1 MKRRAP
7 FRHPANAGW
16 PSGPSFILERTL
28 RSTRPAEP
36 PHEGESPDTA
46 QLIPAVALPW
56 TLDPQRRR
64 LYLQIVFGLASILVA
79 LVVLWLIRDVLG
91 AFVLGA
97 TIAFLIQPGIHRLT
111 ELGVPRVAAI
121 AVIFV
126 VIIAA
131 LAGLVLLVVPLGVGE
146 VGQLQAQA
154 PALAAEAQ
162 KRINEIQGS
171 PITILGFTLDL
182 TGATQFLSA
191 HLRDYLLGQFGNAVS
206 IGLTALTT
214 VLQILLMFIVAF
226 LLALDATGV
235 RRVLRRLVPS
245 DYRSDFDHIWRR
257 IRRML
262 YAYVRGQVIIAG
274 LIGILSG
281 IACAVLGLA
290 DPVALGLLAGITAVI
305 PYLGPFLGA
314 IPAILVALAISPIQA
329 VFIAIAYFVI
339 SNVILN
345 FVYPKVMG
353 DAVKLPPLLV
363 IVAFIA
369 GFSWA
374 GVLGMFVSVPIAA
387 TLRILFDYIYPRL
400 YGKPA

>member
-1 MKRRAP
+1 MA
-7 FRHPANAGW
+7 
-16 PSGPSFILERTL
+16 SS
-28 RSTRPAEP
+28 RPAGSPSKGEP
-36 PHEGESPDTA
+36 SEPVPLPTA
-46 QLIPAVALPW
+46 TIAVRSFDPA
-56 TLDPQRRR
+56 RRR
-64 LYLQIVFGLASILVA
+64 LYLQIAFVIASVLVA
-79 LVVLWLIRDVLG
+79 LIVLDLIRDVLG

-97 TIAFLIQPGIHRLT
+97 AIAFLIQPAVHRLT
-111 ELGVPRVAAI
+111 ELGVPRILAI
-121 AVIFV
+121 ALIFV
-126 VIIAA
+126 VIILA
-131 LAGLVLLVVPLGVGE
+131 LAGVGLLIVPLGISE

-171 PITILGFTLDL
+171 PISVFGFTINLTDL
-182 TGATQFLSA
+182 TSTASL

-214 VLQILLMFIVAF
+214 VLQVLLMFIVAF
-226 LLALDATGV
+226 LLAIDAAST
-235 RRVLRRLVPS
+235 RRVLRRIVPN
-245 DYRSDFDHIWRR
+245 DYRSDFDQIWRR

-262 YAYVRGQVIIAG
+262 YAYVRGQLIIAG
-274 LIGILSG
+274 MIGILCG

-290 DPVALGLLAGITAVI
+290 DPVGLGVLAGITALV

-314 IPAILVALAISPIQA
+314 IPAILVGLAASPLKALLVAI
-329 VFIAIAYFVI
+329 VYFVI

-353 DAVKLPPLLV
+353 DAVRLPPLLV

-374 GVLGMFVSVPIAA
+374 GVLGMFVAVPIAA
-387 TLRILFDYIYPRL
+387 TLRIVFDHIYPRL
-400 YGKPA
+400 YEKRA